1 MTSRSRAGL
10 PANRACRRSC
20 SLRTRFPMS
29 RHPAAAGFVC
39 DEALASVADRV
50 LGDHD
55 PRVDRA
61 VAAIPLRTHRARVPR
76 VLPLPCGRV
85 GFTFRTPMISNEV
98 FVRNFRTPTRFLL
111 TRPKTTIVSDLPLA
125 RSTPTR
131 SRGRGLWMRTMREV
145 PVIGFHAMYGSFVSM
160 TGISFLAS
168 RRSLSFIIRRASFPR
183 SSRSCSRR

>member
-1 MTSRSRAGL
+1 
-10 PANRACRRSC
+10 
-20 SLRTRFPMS
+20 MS

-76 VLPLPCGRV
+76 VLPLPCGHV

-145 PVIGFHAMYGSFVSM
+145 PVIGFYAMYGSFVSM
-160 TGISFLAS
+160 TGISFFAS
-168 RRSLSFIIRRASFPR
+168 RRSLSFITISPPPLFHPTWRVQMQRSLEEISASCGTDHR
-183 SSRSCSRR
+183 QDRGLHSSS